1 MRMNSSNAVQ
11 QLADGKISVDKAHLD
26 IRRALVRRTNRVGG
40 KLLAIK
46 AMTLQI
52 TEMDLAELDNAALIL
67 NLSEAIG
74 MMAEDARA
82 ELGQIVSEHE

>member
-1 MRMNSSNAVQ
+1 MNSSNAVQ
-11 QLADGKISVDKAHLD
+11 QLAAGAISIDKAHLD
-26 IRRALVRRTNRVGG
+26 IRRALVRRTNRVGS

-52 TEMDLAELDNAALIL
+52 SDMDLTELDNAALII

-74 MMAEDARA
+74 MMAEEARA
-82 ELGQIVSEHE
+82 ELGQLVSEHE

>member
-1 MRMNSSNAVQ
+1 MSNNAVQ
-11 QLADGKISVDKAHLD
+11 QLTTGAISIDKAHLD
-26 IRRALVRRTNRVGG
+26 TRRALVRRTNRVGS

-52 TEMDLAELDNAALIL
+52 SDMDLTELDNAAMII

-74 MMAEDARA
+74 MMAEEART
-82 ELGQIVSEHE
+82 ELNQLVSEHE

>member
-1 MRMNSSNAVQ
+1 MNSSNAVQ
-11 QLADGKISVDKAHLD
+11 QLAAGKISVDKAHLD

-40 KLLAIK
+40 KLLAIR

-74 MMAEDARA
+74 MMAEEARA
-82 ELGQIVSEHE
+82 ELGQLVSEHE

>member
-1 MRMNSSNAVQ
+1 MNSSNAVQ
-11 QLADGKISVDKAHLD
+11 QLAAGKISVDKAHLD

-82 ELGQIVSEHE
+82 ELGQLVSEHE

>member
-1 MRMNSSNAVQ
+1 MSNNAVQ
-11 QLADGKISVDKAHLD
+11 QLTTGTISIDKAHLD
-26 IRRALVRRTNRVGG
+26 TRRALVRRTNRVGS

-52 TEMDLAELDNAALIL
+52 SDMDLTELDNAALII

-74 MMAEDARA
+74 MMAEEARA
-82 ELGQIVSEHE
+82 ELGQLVSEHE

>member
-1 MRMNSSNAVQ
+1 MSNNAVQ
-11 QLADGKISVDKAHLD
+11 QLTTGAFSIDKAHLD

-52 TEMDLAELDNAALIL
+52 SDMDLTEQDNAALIIS
-67 NLSEAIG
+67 LSEAIG
-74 MMAEDARA
+74 MMAEEARA
-82 ELGQIVSEHE
+82 ELGKLVNEHE

>member
-1 MRMNSSNAVQ
+1 MNSSNAVQ

-82 ELGQIVSEHE
+82 ELGQLVSEHE

>member
-1 MRMNSSNAVQ
+1 MNSSNAVQ

>member
-1 MRMNSSNAVQ
+1 MNSSNAVQ
-11 QLADGKISVDKAHLD
+11 QLAAGKISVDKAHLD

-40 KLLAIK
+40 KLLAIR

-52 TEMDLAELDNAALIL
+52 SEMDLAELDNAALIL

-74 MMAEDARA
+74 MMAEEARA
-82 ELGQIVSEHE
+82 ELGKLVSEHE